1 MLAYRWRALAGFF
14 CVAGY
19 IGTSLWIPSLV
30 EQAIDALREHNVSGR
45 QFAGLMLLYLGI
57 SALAFF
63 VSIGMR
69 RLMLGLANHVE
80 HDIKRDVFT
89 HLTEL
94 DYAFFQRERTGDLM
108 TKMSSDLSAVREM
121 VGQGLLQGSRM
132 LIGFPWA
139 FGLMYATNL
148 QLALAVSALLPVV
161 SLVFF
166 FLIRLIRRYYD
177 LCQDQFSTI
186 SNFAQ
191 ETFAGARTLKGFA
204 IEDRRRAQFKEL
216 NDEYIRRNMT
226 LTRIEEPVWPF
237 MMLLYW
243 FAAVVLLLLSGRQII
258 DGTLTIGVFVKFQLY
273 LLFLQWP
280 MLALGWTINLFQRGR
295 TSWARIRTILDAV
308 PAVRDGEELQVPSP
322 KSHVGS
328 FSTGD
333 AGPGTWDLG
342 LGTSLPPLPPIRG
355 DIEFRDVSLR
365 VGERTLLD
373 HIRLRIPEGQTLGIT
388 GPTGSGKTLLISL
401 LVRLL
406 DPTGGEVLIGGRPVR
421 SWPLDQL
428 RRQVG
433 VAPQEPFLFSDTLAN
448 NLALGLDPVDD
459 ALQQHE
465 ERVVWAAQISRLSEE
480 VDRFPERYRTM
491 LGERG
496 VTLSGGQRQRT
507 AIGRAVARNPNLL
520 ILDDVFSAVD
530 TQTEARILEQLLPVL
545 RGRTS
550 ILISHRVSTLRHAD
564 RILVLADGRIVQ
576 DGTHAELVRAPGY
589 YRELDEVQRLE
600 ARLEAG

>member
-1 MLAYRWRALAGFF
+1 LDAKPTPARKLIPYVLAYRWRALAGFF

-30 EQAIDALREHNVSGR
+30 EQAIDALRDHSVSGR

-94 DYAFFQRERTGDLM
+94 DHAFFQRERTGDLM

-243 FAAVVLLLLSGRQII
+243 VAAVVLLLLSGRQII

-308 PAVRDGEELQVPSP
+308 PAVRDGELQVAGCRLQVRDS
-322 KSHVGS
+322 
-328 FSTGD
+328 STCN
-333 AGPGTWDLG
+333 W
-342 LGTSLPPLPPIRG
+342 
-355 DIEFRDVSLR
+355 
-365 VGERTLLD
+365 
-373 HIRLRIPEGQTLGIT
+373 
-388 GPTGSGKTLLISL
+388 
-401 LVRLL
+401 
-406 DPTGGEVLIGGRPVR
+406 
-421 SWPLDQL
+421 
-428 RRQVG
+428 
-433 VAPQEPFLFSDTLAN
+433 
-448 NLALGLDPVDD
+448 
-459 ALQQHE
+459 
-465 ERVVWAAQISRLSEE
+465 
-480 VDRFPERYRTM
+480 
-491 LGERG
+491 
-496 VTLSGGQRQRT
+496 
-507 AIGRAVARNPNLL
+507 
-520 ILDDVFSAVD
+520 
-530 TQTEARILEQLLPVL
+530 
-545 RGRTS
+545 
-550 ILISHRVSTLRHAD
+550 
-564 RILVLADGRIVQ
+564 
-576 DGTHAELVRAPGY
+576 
-589 YRELDEVQRLE
+589 
-600 ARLEAG
+600 